1 MNDLSKMFIGFDRM
15 FDQMFTNM
23 NKTSYPPYN
32 VMKVGDNTYTLSM
45 AVAGFSIEDLTI
57 SVKKNTLTVAA
68 NKQEKD
74 DCDYTWRG
82 IANRSFK
89 RGFCLAPSMEI
100 KNAKLKDGLLEI
112 DLEKVIPEEDKEKI
126 ITISKE

>member
-1 MNDLSKMFIGFDRM
+1 MNDLSKMFIGFDRI

-45 AVAGFSIEDLTI
+45 AVAGFSTEDLTI

-74 DCDYTWRG
+74 DCDYAWRG

-89 RGFCLAPSMEI
+89 RGFCIAPNMQVR
-100 KNAKLKDGLLEI
+100 NAKLKDGLLEI
-112 DLEKVIPEEDKEKI
+112 DLEKVILEEDKEKI

>member
-1 MNDLSKMFIGFDRM
+1 MNDLSKMFIGFDRV

-32 VMKVGDNTYTLSM
+32 VIKVGDNTYTLSM
-45 AVAGFSIEDLTI
+45 AVAGFSTEDLTI

-74 DCDYTWRG
+74 DCDYAWRG

-89 RGFCLAPSMEI
+89 RGFCLAPNMQVR
-100 KNAKLKDGLLEI
+100 NAKLKDGLLEI
-112 DLEKVIPEEDKEKI
+112 DLEKVILEEDKEKI

>member
-1 MNDLSKMFIGFDRM
+1 MNDLSKMYIGFDRM

-32 VMKVGDNTYTLSM
+32 VIKVGDNTYTLSM
-45 AVAGFSIEDLTI
+45 AVAGFSTEDLTI

-74 DCDYTWRG
+74 DCDYAWRG

-89 RGFCLAPSMEI
+89 RGFCLAPNMQVR
-100 KNAKLKDGLLEI
+100 NAKLKDGLLEI
-112 DLEKVIPEEDKEKI
+112 DLEKVILEEDKEKI

>member
-1 MNDLSKMFIGFDRM
+1 MNDLAKMFIGFDRV

-32 VMKVGDNTYTLSM
+32 VIKVGDNIYTLSM

-74 DCDYTWRG
+74 DCDYAWRG

-89 RGFCLAPSMEI
+89 RGFCLAPNMQVR
-100 KNAKLKDGLLEI
+100 NAKLKDGLLEI
-112 DLEKVIPEEDKEKI
+112 DLEKVILEEDKEKI

>member
-1 MNDLSKMFIGFDRM
+1 MNDLAKMFIGFDRV

-32 VMKVGDNTYTLSM
+32 VIKVGDNTYTLSM
-45 AVAGFSIEDLTI
+45 AGAGFSTEDLTI

-74 DCDYTWRG
+74 DCDYAWRG

-89 RGFCLAPSMEI
+89 RGFCLAPNMQVR
-100 KNAKLKDGLLEI
+100 NAKLKDGLLEI
-112 DLEKVIPEEDKEKI
+112 DLEKVILEEDKEKI

>member
-1 MNDLSKMFIGFDRM
+1 MNDLAKMFIGFDRV

-32 VMKVGDNTYTLSM
+32 VIKVGDNTYTLSM
-45 AVAGFSIEDLTI
+45 AVAGFSTEDLTI
-57 SVKKNTLTVAA
+57 SVKKNTLIVAA
-68 NKQEKD
+68 NKEEKD
-74 DCDYTWRG
+74 DYDYTWRG
-82 IANRSFK
+82 IANRSFR
-89 RGFCLAPSMEI
+89 RGFCLAPSMQV

-112 DLEKVIPEEDKEKI
+112 DLEKVILEEDKEKI

>member
-1 MNDLSKMFIGFDRM
+1 MNDLAKMFIGFDRV

-32 VMKVGDNTYTLSM
+32 VIKVGDNTYTLSM
-45 AVAGFSIEDLTI
+45 AVAGFSTEDLTI

-74 DCDYTWRG
+74 DCDYAWRG

-89 RGFCLAPSMEI
+89 RGFCIAPNMQVR
-100 KNAKLKDGLLEI
+100 NAKLKDGLLEI
-112 DLEKVIPEEDKEKI
+112 DLEKVILEEDKEKI

>member
-1 MNDLSKMFIGFDRM
+1 MNDLSKMFIGVDRM

-32 VMKVGDNTYTLSM
+32 VIKVGDNTYTLSM
-45 AVAGFSIEDLTI
+45 AVAGFSTEDLTI

-74 DCDYTWRG
+74 DCDYAWRG

-89 RGFCLAPSMEI
+89 RGFCIAPNMQVR
-100 KNAKLKDGLLEI
+100 NAKLKDGLLEI
-112 DLEKVIPEEDKEKI
+112 DLEKVILEEDKEKI

>member
-32 VMKVGDNTYTLSM
+32 VIKVGDNTYTLSM
-45 AVAGFSIEDLTI
+45 AVAGFSTEDLTI

-74 DCDYTWRG
+74 DCDYAWRG

-89 RGFCLAPSMEI
+89 RGFCLAPNMQVR
-100 KNAKLKDGLLEI
+100 NAKLKDGLLEI
-112 DLEKVIPEEDKEKI
+112 DLEKVILEEDKEKI

>member
-1 MNDLSKMFIGFDRM
+1 MNDLSKMFIGFDRI

-32 VMKVGDNTYTLSM
+32 VIKVGDNTYTLSM
-45 AVAGFSIEDLTI
+45 AVAGFSTEDLTI

-74 DCDYTWRG
+74 DCDYAWRG

-89 RGFCLAPSMEI
+89 RGFCIAPNMQVR
-100 KNAKLKDGLLEI
+100 NAKLKDGLLEI
-112 DLEKVIPEEDKEKI
+112 DLEKVILEEDKEKI

>member
-1 MNDLSKMFIGFDRM
+1 MNDLAKMFIGFDRV

-32 VMKVGDNTYTLSM
+32 VIKVGDNTYTLSM
-45 AVAGFSIEDLTI
+45 AVAGFSTEDLTI
-57 SVKKNTLTVAA
+57 SVKKNTLTISA
-68 NKQEKD
+68 NKEEKD
-74 DCDYTWRG
+74 NYDYTWKG
-82 IANRSFK
+82 IANRSFR
-89 RGFCLAPSMEI
+89 RGFCLAPSMQV

-112 DLEKVIPEEDKEKI
+112 DLEKVILEEDKEKI

>member
-32 VMKVGDNTYTLSM
+32 VIKVGDNTYTLSM
-45 AVAGFSIEDLTI
+45 AVAGFSTEDLTI

-74 DCDYTWRG
+74 DCDYAWRG

-89 RGFCLAPSMEI
+89 RGFCIAPNMQVR
-100 KNAKLKDGLLEI
+100 NAKLKDGLLEI
-112 DLEKVIPEEDKEKI
+112 DLEKVILEEDKEKI

>member
-15 FDQMFTNM
+15 FDQMFTTV
-23 NKTSYPPYN
+23 NKTTYPPYN
-32 VMKVGDNTYTLSM
+32 VEKAGTNKYKLSM
-45 AVAGFSIEDLTI
+45 AVAGFSTEDLTI

-82 IANRSFK
+82 IA
-89 RGFCLAPSMEI
+89 
-100 KNAKLKDGLLEI
+100 
-112 DLEKVIPEEDKEKI
+112 KE
-126 ITISKE
+126 

>member
-15 FDQMFTNM
+15 FDQMFMNV
-23 NKTSYPPYN
+23 NKTTYPPYN
-32 VMKVGDNTYTLSM
+32 VEKIEDNEYKLSM
-45 AVAGFSIEDLTI
+45 AVAGFSSEDLTI

-89 RGFCLAPSMEI
+89 RGFCLAPNMQVR
-100 KNAKLKDGLLEI
+100 NAKLKDGLLEI
-112 DLEKVIPEEDKEKI
+112 DLEKVILEEDKEQI

>member
-1 MNDLSKMFIGFDRM
+1 MNDLAKMFIGFDRV

-32 VMKVGDNTYTLSM
+32 VIKVGDNIYTLSM
-45 AVAGFSIEDLTI
+45 AVAGFSTEDLTI
-57 SVKKNTLTVAA
+57 SVKKNTLTVSA
-68 NKQEKD
+68 NKEEKD
-74 DCDYTWRG
+74 NYDYTWRG

-89 RGFCLAPSMEI
+89 RGFCLAPSMQV

-112 DLEKVIPEEDKEKI
+112 DLEKVILEEDKEKI

>member
-1 MNDLSKMFIGFDRM
+1 MNDLAKMFIGFDRV

-32 VMKVGDNTYTLSM
+32 VIKVGDNTYTLSM
-45 AVAGFSIEDLTI
+45 AVAGFSTEDLTI

-89 RGFCLAPSMEI
+89 RGFCLAYNFKGIENENTFCYFIVSSYCI
-100 KNAKLKDGLLEI
+100 GFNYS
-112 DLEKVIPEEDKEKI
+112 VC
-126 ITISKE
+126 

>member
-32 VMKVGDNTYTLSM
+32 VIKVGDNTYTLSM
-45 AVAGFSIEDLTI
+45 AVAGFSTEDLTI
-57 SVKKNTLTVAA
+57 SVKKNTLIVAA
-68 NKQEKD
+68 NKEEKD
-74 DCDYTWRG
+74 DYDYTWRG
-82 IANRSFK
+82 IANRSFR
-89 RGFCLAPSMEI
+89 RGFCLAPSMQV

-112 DLEKVIPEEDKEKI
+112 DLEKVILEEDKEKI

>member
-1 MNDLSKMFIGFDRM
+1 MNDLAKMFIGFDRV

-32 VMKVGDNTYTLSM
+32 VIKVGDNIYTLSM
-45 AVAGFSIEDLTI
+45 AVAGFSTEDLTI
-57 SVKKNTLTVAA
+57 SVKKNTLTISA
-68 NKQEKD
+68 NKEEKD
-74 DCDYTWRG
+74 NYDYTWKG
-82 IANRSFK
+82 IANRSFR
-89 RGFCLAPSMEI
+89 RGFCLAPSMQV

-112 DLEKVIPEEDKEKI
+112 DLEKVILEEDKEKI

>member
-1 MNDLSKMFIGFDRM
+1 MNDLAKMFIGFDRV

-32 VMKVGDNTYTLSM
+32 VIKVGDNTYTLSM
-45 AVAGFSIEDLTI
+45 AVAGFSTEDLTI

-74 DCDYTWRG
+74 DCDYAWRG

-89 RGFCLAPSMEI
+89 RGFCLAPNMQVR
-100 KNAKLKDGLLEI
+100 NAKLKDGLLEI
-112 DLEKVIPEEDKEKI
+112 DLEKVILEEDKEKI

>member
-1 MNDLSKMFIGFDRM
+1 MNDLAKMFIGFDRM

-32 VMKVGDNTYTLSM
+32 VIKVGDNTYTLSM
-45 AVAGFSIEDLTI
+45 AVAGFSTEDLTI

-74 DCDYTWRG
+74 DCDYAWRG

-89 RGFCLAPSMEI
+89 RGFCLAPNMQVR
-100 KNAKLKDGLLEI
+100 NAKLKDGLLEI
-112 DLEKVIPEEDKEKI
+112 DLEKVILEEDKEKI

>member
-1 MNDLSKMFIGFDRM
+1 MNDLAKMFIGFDRV

-32 VMKVGDNTYTLSM
+32 VIKVGDNTYTLSM
-45 AVAGFSIEDLTI
+45 AVAGFSTEDLTI

-74 DCDYTWRG
+74 DCDYAWRG

-89 RGFCLAPSMEI
+89 RGFCLAPNMQVR
-100 KNAKLKDGLLEI
+100 NAKLKDGLLEI
-112 DLEKVIPEEDKEKI
+112 DLEKVILEEDKEQI

>member
-1 MNDLSKMFIGFDRM
+1 MNDLAKMFIGFDRV

-32 VMKVGDNTYTLSM
+32 VIKVGDNTYTLSM
-45 AVAGFSIEDLTI
+45 AVAGFSIADLTI
-57 SVKKNTLTVAA
+57 SVKKNTLTVSA
-68 NKQEKD
+68 NKEEKD
-74 DCDYTWRG
+74 NYDYTWRG

-89 RGFCLAPSMEI
+89 RGFCLAPSMQV

-112 DLEKVIPEEDKEKI
+112 DLEKVILEEDKEKI